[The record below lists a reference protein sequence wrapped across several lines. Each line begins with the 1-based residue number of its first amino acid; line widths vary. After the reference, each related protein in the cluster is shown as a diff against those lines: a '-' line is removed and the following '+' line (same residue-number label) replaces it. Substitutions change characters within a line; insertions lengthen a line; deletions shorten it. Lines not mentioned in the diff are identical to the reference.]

1 MSKLTDLRDAARLA
15 GLKRFWSVDQ
25 CRNGH
30 IAERLTSNMTCCAC
44 SAEYRPS
51 YQKENSHKWA
61 EYRSDNR
68 ERLASEA
75 REYRA
80 ENKVDISA
88 RDVARKRR
96 KRNVDPIYAM
106 RHRIRAR
113 IAMAYSGRLKPAS
126 TQRLIGCS
134 FDEFALHMSKQ
145 FKEGMTWE
153 NRREWH
159 IDHIIPVSSFD
170 LSDAEQAKK
179 AFHWSNCQPLWAKEN
194 LLKGSKLTGD
204 AA

>member
-1 MSKLTDLRDAARLA
+1 
-15 GLKRFWSVDQ
+15 
-25 CRNGH
+25 
-30 IAERLTSNMTCCAC
+30 
-44 SAEYRPS
+44 
-51 YQKENSHKWA
+51 
-61 EYRSDNR
+61 
-68 ERLASEA
+68 
-75 REYRA
+75 
-80 ENKVDISA
+80 
-88 RDVARKRR
+88 
-96 KRNVDPIYAM
+96 
-106 RHRIRAR
+106 
-113 IAMAYSGRLKPAS
+113 
-126 TQRLIGCS
+126 
-134 FDEFALHMSKQ
+134 MSKQ